1 MLPNPR
7 HRTWKPQKKYGQIP
21 LGIFSGTLGSN
32 KKKHVM
38 IPYFQALLVRFP
50 PYFPLLF
57 KLPASAKA
65 TDPPNQEEK
74 GHLGQCL
81 EELCNIAVKNPCFL

>member
-1 MLPNPR
+1 MVPNPR
-7 HRTWKPQKKYGQIP
+7 HRTWKPKKSMARYHWVSSVE
-21 LGIFSGTLGSN
+21 LWEA

-81 EELCNIAVKNPCFL
+81 EELCNIAVKNPRFL

>member
-1 MLPNPR
+1 MEA
-7 HRTWKPQKKYGQIP
+7 KKKYGQIP
-21 LGIFSGTLGSN
+21 LGIFSGTLGS
-32 KKKHVM
+32 KKKH
-38 IPYFQALLVRFP
+38 FQALLVRFP

-81 EELCNIAVKNPCFL
+81 EELCNIAVKNPRFL